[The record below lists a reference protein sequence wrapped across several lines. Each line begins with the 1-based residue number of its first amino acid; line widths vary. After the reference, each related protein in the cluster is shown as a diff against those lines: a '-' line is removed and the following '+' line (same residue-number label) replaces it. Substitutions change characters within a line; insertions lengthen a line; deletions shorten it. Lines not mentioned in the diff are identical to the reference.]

1 MPPARRNF
9 DGFLT
14 EMTLAEKLGQL
25 TMASANMATTGPM
38 PGNRWDTEVRDGT
51 VGNLFNVWRVEETA
65 ALQRIAVE
73 ESRLGIPLLFGFDV
87 IHGHRTIFPI
97 PLGEAAAFDPD
108 LWERTA
114 AAAAEEAALDGVNMT
129 FAPMLDVTRD
139 PRWGRISESAGED
152 PFVTA
157 VFGRAKV
164 RGFQGEDL
172 ADPSRVAA
180 TAKHYVAYG
189 GVNAGREYAPV
200 DASDRTLEEVFLP
213 PFREALADGCAAV
226 MPAFTDLAGIPMTA
240 HRALIEGRLRLG
252 WRWEG
257 VVVSDYTAIPE
268 LILHGVAADRVEA
281 AALALNAG
289 VDLDMMG
296 FAYLHGLPE
305 ALDRGLVT
313 IETIDAAVLRVLRLK
328 ERLGL
333 FDDPYARGGPRP
345 EAPPAN
351 LVALS
356 REAAAQS
363 AVLLQNDGTL
373 PLVRP
378 RRVAVI
384 GPIAD
389 DPAAVLGSWS
399 AAGERTEARSYL
411 AGLRAALPRS
421 EVLHA
426 EGVSCVGEETGGI
439 GAAVALAR
447 EADVVVLCLG
457 ETADLSGEGG
467 SRARPGLPGRQA
479 ELLAAVAAAGRP
491 IVTVLTAGRPLIEAA
506 VFERSNAVLMAWGPG
521 TAGGDAIADVIT
533 GRAEPGGRLPV
544 TWPETVGQIPIF
556 FGQRPTG
563 RPPEEGNRYTA
574 RYIDGPV
581 TPRFS
586 FGHGLSYATFRY
598 GPPVLSVAT
607 LAPGETLEVTVDV
620 ENTSA
625 FAGRTTVFLFT
636 RDVVASLARP
646 LLELR
651 GFRSLALEP
660 GSATTVR
667 FTLAADDLAF
677 LGDDL
682 KPVFEPGRVEILAG
696 PAADRAV
703 LSVVTIELEPAVAP
717 APSPRAASA
726 VA

>member
-1 MPPARRNF
+1 
-9 DGFLT
+9 
-14 EMTLAEKLGQL
+14 MTLAEKLGQL

-38 PGNRWDTEVRDGT
+38 PGNRWDQEIRDGT
-51 VGNLFNVWRVEETA
+51 VGNLFNLWRAEETTA
-65 ALQRIAVE
+65 AQTLAVE

-114 AAAAEEAALDGVNMT
+114 AAAAWEAALDGVNMT
-129 FAPMLDVTRD
+129 FAPMVDVSRD

-152 PFVTA
+152 PFVNA

-164 RGFQGEDL
+164 RGFQGQDL
-172 ADPSRVAA
+172 ADPDRVAA

-200 DASDRTLEEVFLP
+200 DVSDRTLEEIYLP
-213 PFREALADGCAAV
+213 PFEAILAEGCAAV
-226 MPAFTDLAGIPMTA
+226 MPAFTDLAGIPLTA

-268 LILHGVAADRVEA
+268 LILHGVAADRAEA

-289 VDLDMMG
+289 VDIDMMG
-296 FAYLHGLPE
+296 FAFLFGLPE
-305 ALDRGLVT
+305 ALERGLVE
-313 IETIDAAVLRVLRLK
+313 IATIDAAVLRVLDLK
-328 ERLGL
+328 DRLGL
-333 FDDPYARGGPRP
+333 FDAPFARGRQRP
-345 EAPPAN
+345 ETPPAD

-356 REAAAQS
+356 REAGARS
-363 AVLLQNDGTL
+363 IVLLRNDGTL
-373 PLVRP
+373 PLGRP

-384 GPIAD
+384 GPIGD

-411 AGLRAALPRS
+411 AGLRAALPRT
-421 EVLHA
+421 EVVYA
-426 EGVSCVGEETGGI
+426 EGVPCVGDDTSGI
-439 GAAVALAR
+439 ASAVAIAR
-447 EADVVVLCLG
+447 EADVVILALG

-467 SRARPGLPGRQA
+467 SRSRPGLPGRQA

-491 IVTVLTAGRPLIEAA
+491 VVTVLTAGRPLIEPA
-506 VFERSNAVLMAWGPG
+506 VFERSNAVVMAWGLG
-521 TAGGDAIADVIT
+521 TAAGDALADVLT
-533 GRAEPGGRLPV
+533 GRADPGGRLPV
-544 TWPETVGQIPIF
+544 TWPQNVGQIPIF

-581 TPRFS
+581 PPLFP
-586 FGHGLSYATFRY
+586 FGHGLSYTTFRI
-598 GPPVLSVAT
+598 GVPVPSAPT
-607 LAPGETLEVTVDV
+607 LAPGETLDVTAEV
-620 ENTSA
+620 ENTGTLP
-625 FAGRTTVFLFT
+625 GRTTVFLFT
-636 RDVVASLARP
+636 RDPVASLARP

-651 GFRSLALEP
+651 GFEAVALGAGER
-660 GSATTVR
+660 TTVR
-667 FTLAADDLAF
+667 LSLAADDLAF
-677 LGDDL
+677 LGLDMRR
-682 KPVFEPGRVEILAG
+682 VFEPGRLEILAG
-696 PAADRAV
+696 QAADRAQ
-703 LSVVTIELEPAVAP
+703 LEAAAVDLVASAAVAT
-717 APSPRAASA
+717 AGAAA
-726 VA
+726 EPVPV